1 MRYDFYAYMDRMKY
15 IKRWQLMRSMR
26 DENIMEHSQNVTMLA
41 HALAVIENKLYDG
54 TLNIEKVV
62 LYALY
67 HETGEVMTG
76 DIPTPIKYF
85 NKGIHGAYK
94 ELETLACEKMVN
106 MLPEEMRDEMSP
118 YILADETS
126 AEYQKLK
133 KQVIAAQKLYREA
146 ADKYNAVKAAKDDA
160 RKELENKLAEIAKD
174 ISEETM
180 VKYKSKR
187 KEKIFPIVF
196 RFNENSNGCPSC
208 GMDLP
213 IADVNKLKGGG
224 MIECDSCYRVIY
236 KE

>member
-1 MRYDFYAYMDRMKY
+1 MTQLQAILNYQEVDR
-15 IKRWQLMRSMR
+15 
-26 DENIMEHSQNVTMLA
+26 E
-41 HALAVIENKLYDG
+41 
-54 TLNIEKVV
+54 
-62 LYALY
+62 LYAIERELAGSEERKEY
-67 HETGEVMTG
+67 VKMKKFLEGAPEKLDSLEAKANGLKEAATALNE
-76 DIPTPIKYF
+76 KYE
-85 NKGIHGAYK
+85 KT
-94 ELETLACEKMVN
+94 EETLKDFSA
-106 MLPEEMRDEMSP
+106 LDE
-118 YILADETS
+118 LVADGADIAFYKKKAQLVFDQLKKLKAELNELMTAINETS

-213 IADVNKLKGGG
+213 IADVNNLKGGV